1 MILTNRI
8 TYIKVQNYLIW
19 NFYELDLIE
28 WESIIRV
35 VVCRDGNWSGGIMSY
50 LKLMN
55 GNWFGRYL
63 IRVGI
68 DSGGDWSEWELI
80 GWDLIWVGIDL
91 VGIDRVGFNSGG
103 IWSGWNWFR
112 WELIGWDLIRVGFDR
127 VGIDSGG
134 NWFGLE
140 LCGWE
145 LIGWN
150 LIQVGIDRVGIESG
164 GNWSG

>member
-80 GWDLIWVGIDL
+80 GWDLIWVGFD
-91 VGIDRVGFNSGG
+91 SGG
-103 IWSGWNWFR
+103 IWSGCNWF
-112 WELIGWDLIRVGFDR
+112 GWDLIRVGIKR
-127 VGIDSGG
+127 VGIV
-134 NWFGLE
+134 W
-140 LCGWE
+140 
-145 LIGWN
+145 
-150 LIQVGIDRVGIESG
+150 VGIERG
-164 GNWSG
+164 WEMLVYQKNETQYDVII